1 MRHRAVADLAATAAL
16 LLLLPLATPCAAQAT
31 DSIAALSGAGRLVE
45 AAAAAQA
52 AAERAPGNP
61 GANLRAG
68 GMLIRAA
75 EYDRALP
82 FLMRV
87 TTLDSA
93 ELWQRGWANV
103 QLGRARLALGD
114 STAARQDLAR
124 ALSLQAGRNT
134 EAEAAALLTKVG
146 GHPAVSGWSYVRTP
160 HLRVHFPPRSRVEDL
175 RVHSR
180 RLEQAYT
187 RLSRFFGE
195 LPGTA
200 DVYVWNSTQEA
211 EPVVFRTLGFARP
224 EYLLVHMRYEQT
236 LGHELAHLFSY
247 HAGHTTRRTRFVDEG
262 TSVAFNLS
270 GANLMRE
277 ARVAVRLHGADE
289 LTVERLWDDRSAVP
303 EPILYP
309 IAGAFIERLIHEG
322 GRDAFMRLL
331 ERQTLDNARRIYGD
345 RLDRIIADFE
355 RDLRRR

>member
-1 MRHRAVADLAATAAL
+1 MRLRAVADLSATAAL
-16 LLLLPLATPCAAQAT
+16 LLLLLAPPGAAQAT
-31 DSIAALSGAGRLVE
+31 DSIALLSGAGRLAE

-52 AAERAPGNP
+52 AAERAPENP

-75 EYDRALP
+75 QYDRALP
-82 FLMRV
+82 FLVRV

-114 STAARQDLAR
+114 SSAARQDLAR
-124 ALSLQAGRNT
+124 ALTLQAGRNT

-146 GHPAVSGWSYVRTP
+146 GHPALSGWTYVRTP
-160 HLRVHFPPRSRVEDL
+160 HLRVHFPPRTRVEDP

-180 RLEQAYT
+180 RLEHAYM

-200 DVYVWNSTQEA
+200 DLYVWNSTQEA
-211 EPVVFRTLGFARP
+211 EPVVYRALGFARP
-224 EYLLVHMRYEQT
+224 EYLLVHMRWEQT
-236 LGHELAHLFSY
+236 LGHELAHLFSF
-247 HAGHTTRRTRFVDEG
+247 HAGHTTRRTRFIDEG

-277 ARVAVRLHGADE
+277 ARVAVRLHGADD
-289 LTVERLWDDRSAVP
+289 LSVVRLWDDRSAVP
-303 EPILYP
+303 EPSLYP
-309 IAGAFIERLIHEG
+309 IAGAFVQRLIDEG
-322 GRDAFMRLL
+322 GRDAYIRLL

-345 RLDRIIADFE
+345 RLDAIIADFE